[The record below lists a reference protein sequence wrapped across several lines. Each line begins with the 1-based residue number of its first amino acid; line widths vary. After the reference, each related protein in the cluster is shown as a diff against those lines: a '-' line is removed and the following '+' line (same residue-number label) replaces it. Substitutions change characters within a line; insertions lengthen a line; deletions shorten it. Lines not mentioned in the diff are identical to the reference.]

1 MEEIC
6 LYQVLNLTLVMKQ
19 KCIRSTAMGL
29 QGVLVGEYS
38 TALNV
43 L

>member
-6 LYQVLNLTLVMKQ
+6 LYQVLNLTLLLKQ
-19 KCIRSTAMGL
+19 RCIRNMTIGL

-38 TALNV
+38 TALN
-43 L
+43 LL